1 MSGRAPAQSLS
12 LLETIVASTDFLTRH
27 GVESARLNAEHLAAH
42 VLKKRNRIDLYLEFD
57 RPLGPAELG
66 PLRQLVQQRAKGEPL
81 QHLLGTT
88 EFYGREFA
96 CDARALIPR
105 PETEQ
110 LVELVLHR
118 LPADATA
125 RVADVGTGSGIIALT
140 LAAERPAARIEAV
153 DVSPAALVLAQENAT
168 RLGVAERVTFRRG
181 DLLAGVAPASLD
193 GIVANLPYIPSA
205 EIPTLSREVQ
215 RDPLLAL
222 DGGPDGLRLVER
234 LLAEAAHALVS
245 GGWIGLELALGQA
258 PQVEAMC
265 RAAGLVAPT
274 TSADLAGIER
284 FVFAERAR

>member
-1 MSGRAPAQSLS
+1 MSGRVPAQSLS
-12 LLETIVASTDFLTRH
+12 LLETITASTDFLTRH

-110 LVELVLHR
+110 LVELALRR
-118 LPADATA
+118 LPADAPL
-125 RVADVGTGSGIIALT
+125 RVVDVGTGSGIIALT
-140 LAAERPAARIEAV
+140 LAAERPAARVEAV
-153 DVSPAALVLAQENAT
+153 DVSPAALALAQENAA
-168 RLGVAERVTFRRG
+168 RLGLAERVTFRAG
-181 DLLAGVAPASLD
+181 DLLADAAPGSLD

-215 RDPLLAL
+215 HDPHLAL

-234 LLAEAAHALVS
+234 LLAQATRALVP

-265 RAAGLVAPT
+265 RAAGLVGPT
-274 TSADLAGIER
+274 TSPDLAGIER